1 MTFITIQGWKAYLP
15 AVLSGFLM
23 TLAFP
28 KTGLHGLAWP
38 ALVPLMVSVFY
49 LQDKKSPDLKKAFN
63 MGLFFGM
70 SHYLTLLYWLVNTLA
85 VYGGLPGIS
94 ACSILVLLCFYLS
107 LYTALFCVVLSRMSV
122 FSPLMP
128 FKAASLWVGL
138 EYLRSFLL
146 TGFPW
151 GLLGYSQ
158 YKNTLL
164 IQVSDLGGVYALSF
178 AIVWA
183 NAFLSMTASCLTGY
197 LKNNLRNTKHIPL
210 VFSFVLVL
218 AGAGFL
224 WGYGRYRIETID
236 QALANLD
243 QKDVCVVQGNIKQHF
258 KWDAAFKKKTIDVY
272 CALSIDAV
280 SDREKAPDLIVWPE
294 TALPFYY
301 GPEKKFSA
309 MVDTCIRNAGTHFI
323 IGSPALEKFG
333 QTYKFYNRALMMNR
347 FSGITGCYDKIHLVP
362 FGEYVPL
369 GKYLSFLGKI
379 TAQAGNFTPGPED
392 ADLLSFDRTRAGML
406 ICFEIIFPSL
416 SRSVVD
422 RGADVLVTITN
433 DAWFG
438 QTSAPYQHFSMAV
451 FRAVE
456 NRRAV
461 VRAANTGISGFID
474 PVGRIGSTLPLGK
487 RDHLTAQ
494 VNLFNKTTFYTRFG
508 DAFAL
513 ACLISGVVMVLRF
526 FVK

>member
-1 MTFITIQGWKAYLP
+1 MNFITMQGCKAYLP

-28 KTGLHGLAWP
+28 KTGLNGVAWLS
-38 ALVPLMVSVFY
+38 LVPLMVSVFC
-49 LQDKKSPDLKKAFN
+49 LQEKKSPDLKKAFN

-85 VYGGLPGIS
+85 EYGGLPGIT

-128 FKAASLWVGL
+128 FQAAALWAGL

-164 IQVSDLGGVYALSF
+164 IQVSDLGGVYAVSF
-178 AIVWA
+178 AVVCA
-183 NAFLSMTASCLTGY
+183 NALLSMTVLWVTRY
-197 LKNNLRNTKHIPL
+197 LKDNTRNPGLAPL
-210 VFSFVLVL
+210 VFSFVLILV
-218 AGAGFL
+218 GSGFL
-224 WGYGRYRIETID
+224 WGYGSYRIQAID
-236 QALANLD
+236 QAMADLD
-243 QKDVCVVQGNIKQHF
+243 QKEVCVVQGNIKQSF
-258 KWDAAFKKKTIDVY
+258 KWDAAFKERTIDVY
-272 CALSIDAV
+272 CALSREAV
-280 SDREKAPDLIVWPE
+280 SDKKKIPDLIVWPE

-301 GPEKKFSA
+301 NLERNFSA
-309 MVDTCIRNAGTHFI
+309 RVDTCIRDAGTHFI
-323 IGSPALEKFG
+323 IGSPAVEKFG
-333 QTYKFYNRALMMNR
+333 QKYKFYNRALMMNP
-347 FSGITGCYDKIHLVP
+347 FSVITGCYDKIHLVP

-392 ADLLSFDRTRAGML
+392 ADLLGFDNTRAGML

-416 SRSVVD
+416 SRNVVS

-456 NRRAV
+456 NHRAV
-461 VRAANTGISGFID
+461 VRSANTGISGFID
-474 PVGRIGSTLPLGK
+474 PVGRTGRTLPLEE

-494 VNLFNKTTFYTRFG
+494 VNLFNKISFYTRFG
-508 DAFAL
+508 DVFAL
-513 ACLISGVVMVLRF
+513 ACLISGVATVLRF